1 MSTVTRYYRATD
13 EATGIAALEQAG
25 LSGVD
30 AEAGRRWFSQRP
42 PIVDVIGLIV
52 DAPAEY
58 DAEGNET
65 VAATFVAGWHFN
77 IYGGDAVEA
86 LALMEITAPAN
97 PVRKLAGT

>member
-1 MSTVTRYYRATD
+1 MTVTRYYRATN

-30 AEAGRRWFSQRP
+30 ADGNRWYSQRP

-52 DAPAEY
+52 DTPAEY
-58 DAEGNET
+58 DSEGNET
-65 VAATFVAGWHFN
+65 VAATFAEGWHFN
-77 IYGGDAVEA
+77 VYGGDAVEA
-86 LALMEITAPAN
+86 LALMEIPAPNN

>member
-1 MSTVTRYYRATD
+1 MTMTRYYRASD

-30 AEAGRRWFSQRP
+30 AETGRRWFSQRP
-42 PIVDVIGLIV
+42 PSVDVIGLIV
-52 DAPAEY
+52 DTPAEY

-65 VAATFVAGWHFN
+65 VAPTYIAGWHFN
-77 IYGGDAVEA
+77 IYGGEPVASLEG
-86 LALMEITAPAN
+86 LEITAPGN